1 LNLLFD
7 ALENTPKQQ
16 NTPETDNISEIL
28 PVNVPFQL
36 GDEVDDEKFYVY
48 VKECIRIIKS
58 DWNEYSKLYLKKIIN
73 SFRKT
78 KNIFTYRRY
87 LKEPFKTILTDFIL
101 YILTKKNKKPDEE
114 LLKIGEAIVDKSWPV
129 SLIVKDKNVIEEEQ
143 PKPVVM
149 LGKKVRRKG
158 TYEEYSSS
166 QNESQ
171 ENSQNIN
178 NNNENKKGNNE
189 NIQNNQ
195 LSLEEDNNCNNGE
208 FEINTNGIKDNTDED
223 NDENY
228 GIGKKYG
235 IEEIKN
241 KIEQKDKEKEKNNE
255 IKNDNK
261 EKEEQTNEKDKNN
274 EEEEE
279 EEGEDG
285 ENKEN
290 KEENKN
296 DEINTNANE
305 EEIKLD
311 KGYTAIIDIFNYSAQ
326 RQCVELKENA
336 PITKRS
342 LLEYLPK
349 KTIVSCFSTLLLDIT
364 GKSLEFHSISTEMSS
379 FCKNIKRKIYFIDMD
394 EYYYSFTLYNGSL
407 IINKKFFDLM
417 NDKKDKIQFGMCFF
431 LLSVFHEMAFLLAVK
446 LIKNLNFSIYYKNRK
461 DIIETLGEH
470 FEEILLGRKKRQ
482 REIKGKK
489 IFYTT
494 FGLLPLKNVKYI
506 TNYKNYIVEYNRFR
520 RSFVKLHNDT
530 PITTGDKIDI
540 NFIKYEKN
548 DLNYTKINLKEGVY
562 NNTKKFPFPN

>member
-1 LNLLFD
+1 M
-7 ALENTPKQQ
+7 
-16 NTPETDNISEIL
+16 
-28 PVNVPFQL
+28 NVPFQL

-58 DWNEYSKLYLKKIIN
+58 EWNEYSKLYLKKIIN
-73 SFRKT
+73 TFRKT

-87 LKEPFKTILTDFIL
+87 LKEPFKSILTDFIL

-114 LLKIGEAIVDKSWPV
+114 ILKIGEAIVDKSWPV
-129 SLIVKDKNVIEEEQ
+129 SLIVKDKNVVEEEQ
-143 PKPVVM
+143 PPKPVVM

-171 ENSQNIN
+171 ENSIN
-178 NNNENKKGNNE
+178 NNNENKDGNNGNE

-195 LSLEEDNNCNNGE
+195 LSLEEDNNNNCNNGE
-208 FEINTNGIKDNTDED
+208 IEINTNGVKDNTDED

-228 GIGKKYG
+228 GVGKKYG

-241 KIEQKDKEKEKNNE
+241 KIEQK
-255 IKNDNK
+255 
-261 EKEEQTNEKDKNN
+261 EKEEQKNNENKNEKKENEN
-274 EEEEE
+274 KVNENKEEEEE
-279 EEGEDG
+279 EEGDDG

-290 KEENKN
+290 NEIKDN
-296 DEINTNANE
+296 EINTNANANE

-311 KGYTAIIDIFNYSAQ
+311 KTYTAIIDIFNYSAQ

-394 EYYYSFTLYNGSL
+394 ESYYSFTLYNGSL

-431 LLSVFHEMAFLLAVK
+431 LLSVFHEMAFLLAIK